1 MAVLEV
7 LTHPLV
13 FWVFILIASL
23 YILLKSADYIVL
35 SIGSY
40 AKRLGLS
47 DAIIG
52 LVVIAMAASAPEII
66 SSLTGFLSS
75 GENVGFGSILGAN
88 MVHVGFALGILCLV
102 GRKVKLEPNI
112 FTKRRLLMWAFL
124 MLPFILALDG
134 QLSRPDGA
142 ILVIAFCTYLGI
154 LWKLEGTLGKIK
166 KNIHIKHIWKD
177 SLVFLLAFAALMLS
191 GRWLVTS
198 SVQIANELN
207 VPAYFIALTIIGIG
221 TTIPDIAIELKSV
234 FSKREGI
241 GLGDL
246 LGSLVIEL
254 LLFFGI
260 LALVKPI
267 QVNLGLVLNAFIFL
281 VLLIS
286 AMIFF
291 LNKKELTWKHG
302 AFFMGGY
309 LLFLLIEIYKI
320 I

>member
-1 MAVLEV
+1 MTFFQIF
-7 LTHPLV
+7 THPIV
-13 FWVFILIASL
+13 FSSFILIASL

-35 SIGSY
+35 SIGNY

-52 LVVIAMAASAPEII
+52 IVVIAMAASAPEII

-75 GENVGFGSILGAN
+75 GESVGFGSILGAN
-88 MVHVGFALGILCLV
+88 MVHVGFALGILCLI

-166 KNIHIKHIWKD
+166 KNVNLRHIWKD
-177 SLVFLLAFAALMLS
+177 ALVFLLAFAALMLS
-191 GRWLVTS
+191 GRWLVFS
-198 SVQIANELN
+198 SVTIANELN

-260 LALVKPI
+260 LALLKPI
-267 QVNLGLVLNAFIFL
+267 DVNLGLVLNAFIFL

-291 LNKKELTWKHG
+291 LNKKELTWEHG
-302 AFFMGGY
+302 SLFLGGY

-320 I
+320 L

>member
-1 MAVLEV
+1 MFLDVF
-7 LTHPLV
+7 THPIVSSLFV
-13 FWVFILIASL
+13 LIASL

-35 SIGSY
+35 SIGNY

-47 DAIIG
+47 NAIIG
-52 LVVIAMAASAPEII
+52 LVVVAMAASAPEII

-75 GENVGFGSILGAN
+75 GESVGFGSILGAN

-142 ILVIAFCTYLGI
+142 ILIIAFCTYFGI

-166 KNIHIKHIWKD
+166 KEVKIKHIWKD
-177 SLVFLLAFAALMLS
+177 ALVFLFAFTALMLS
-191 GRWLVTS
+191 GRWLVES
-198 SVQIANELN
+198 SVRISHELGI
-207 VPAYFIALTIIGIG
+207 PAYFIALTIIGIG

-267 QVNLGLVLNAFIFL
+267 DVNLGLVLNAFIFL

-309 LLFLLIEIYKI
+309 FLFLLIEIYKI

>member
-1 MAVLEV
+1 MAVLEI
-7 LTHPLV
+7 LTHPLT
-13 FWVFILIASL
+13 FWMFILIASL

-66 SSLTGFLSS
+66 SSLTGFLAS

-88 MVHVGFALGILCLV
+88 MVHVGFALGILCIV

-142 ILVIAFCTYLGI
+142 ILVIAFCTYFGI
-154 LWKLEGTLGKIK
+154 LWKLEGTLGKVKKEIK
-166 KNIHIKHIWKD
+166 IKHIWKD

-207 VPAYFIALTIIGIG
+207 IPSYFIALTIIGIG

-260 LALVKPI
+260 LSIVKPMDI
-267 QVNLGLVLNAFIFL
+267 NLGLILNAFIFL
-281 VLLIS
+281 IILIS